1 MDSPAG
7 REYQVIQVRVGLVAI
22 LAIRASVDLAASQA
36 KTEIVDIPALVDLAV
51 LAELTAIADIPV
63 LVDLV
68 VQELVDI
75 QASAVTA
82 DRAWATQAI
91 QATAECQG

>member
-36 KTEIVDIPALVDLAV
+36 KT
-51 LAELTAIADIPV
+51 AIADIPV
-63 LVDLV
+63 LVDLA